1 MKIKIKDHEYDAVEL
16 IDENRELK
24 IRFVTEDSLAT
35 LAEVFDGENEIA
47 IIGEDGTASGY
58 WYSNRV
64 ITLANQG
71 NGVYEVKLSG
81 SLLDSNAEGRLADS
95 IGDTEGAIFELA
107 DMIATMESAQGDA
120 KMFLD
125 QYKERVE
132 ETIHSFDE
140 KDSHTNERFDEH
152 TGNLNDL
159 QERIMELRNEIVNI
173 QNVINRIPGNI
184 DARMINMEESYNRL
198 ADRVADL
205 ENGR

>member
-1 MKIKIKDHEYDAVEL
+1 
-16 IDENRELK
+16 
-24 IRFVTEDSLAT
+24 
-35 LAEVFDGENEIA
+35 
-47 IIGEDGTASGY
+47 
-58 WYSNRV
+58 
-64 ITLANQG
+64 
-71 NGVYEVKLSG
+71 
-81 SLLDSNAEGRLADS
+81 
-95 IGDTEGAIFELA
+95 
-107 DMIATMESAQGDA
+107 MIATMESAQGDA